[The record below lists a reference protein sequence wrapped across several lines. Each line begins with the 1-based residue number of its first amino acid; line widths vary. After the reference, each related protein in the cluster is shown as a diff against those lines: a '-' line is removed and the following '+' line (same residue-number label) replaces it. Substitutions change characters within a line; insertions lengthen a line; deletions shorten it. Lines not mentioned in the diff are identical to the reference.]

1 MKYLFFNLLIGITCL
16 IAACGE
22 KPASKAN
29 DTDEQEVCY
38 NPNALTNDT
47 TKRSVKSA
55 VAGKIGSASVNINY
69 YSPKVRGRIIWGGLV
84 PYGEVWVTGGHDAT
98 NVEISQNFE
107 VNGVQIPAGKYAFFT
122 IPGKESWTV
131 ILNKKWEQHL
141 ANEYDQK
148 DDLVRIQVIPET
160 NAHTERLQ
168 YFVNDAGNNEG
179 TIAVAWEKLKIRLPL
194 KIKG

>member
-1 MKYLFFNLLIGITCL
+1 MKYQFFNLLIVITYL
-16 IAACGE
+16 VAACGE

-29 DTDEQEVCY
+29 ATAEPEVCY

-69 YSPKVRGRIIWGGLV
+69 YSPKVRGRVIWGGLV

-98 NVEISQNFE
+98 NVTVSQNFE

-148 DDLVRIQVIPET
+148 DDLVRIQVIPEN

-168 YFVNDAGNNEG
+168 YFVNDVGNNEG
-179 TIAVAWEKLKIRLPL
+179 TIAVAWETVKIRLPL
-194 KIKG
+194 KIKD